1 MARNP
6 INNIRNALSTNGII
20 LIVAAALI
28 LEVISAI
35 QYHYAREEI
44 AVDLHLRAQ
53 SELLAKSLAI
63 QNIMSQVESA
73 VGNHVWDAE
82 RQLEYSDSAY
92 PVVRRI
98 VEQNPDIIGSSFT
111 FQPDYYPDKG
121 YWFESYAVRRDSGE
135 IALMQLGGP
144 DHDYTK
150 SDFFSIPYKTGK
162 PLWVDPYLDNDG
174 ARMLLTTYSEP
185 VHDKDG
191 KVVAVLDADISL
203 GWLKDILSINY
214 VYPSSYPILI
224 SRSGQLMSF
233 PDSGYVMHKT
243 INDIAAEKKDKNY
256 KLLADKMLKGE
267 QGNIIFKDND
277 GEKYHIFYSPV
288 GGDTGWSL
296 AVVSSEK
303 EIFGQFNHMKNNL
316 LILRLIALAVLIFI
330 IVRSVRNINKLQKVT
345 IERERIRGELTV
357 AREIQMGMLPKNDSI
372 AAAEENLSIY
382 GNLDPA
388 KEVGGDLYDFFI
400 KDGYLYFCIGDVS
413 GKGIPASM
421 FMTVTRSLFRTIAP
435 YTHSASKVLWYMNR
449 TMSNINETNM
459 FVTFFAGILDLKSG
473 ILNYSNAGHN
483 GPVIMDGSGVRELDV
498 IPNLSLGVF
507 PDFNYEEQTVTL
519 SECTMMFL
527 YTDGLTEAM
536 NINHEEYGEE
546 RMMKVLRDLW
556 KIGNALTPEI
566 LLESITADVKKF
578 VDNAEQSDDLTMLAF
593 KTGKMKT
600 EENKIKLKNN
610 INSVEELNQFVD
622 KFVVEKGISADCGM
636 ELKLSLEEAVVNV
649 INYAYPPGHE
659 GDIEVMFSLNDDIL
673 TITVKDS
680 GKEFDPTSSAAIDI
694 EASLEDR
701 EIGGL
706 GIFLL
711 KELSD
716 KVTYKRIDG
725 HNILKIE
732 KTIRNNR

>member
-1 MARNP
+1 MG
-6 INNIRNALSTNGII
+6 TNGIV
-20 LIVAAALI
+20 LIVAAALM
-28 LEVISAI
+28 LEVISMI

-44 AVDLHLRAQ
+44 AIDLHLRAQ

-82 RQLEYSDSAY
+82 RQLEYADSAY
-92 PVVRRI
+92 PVVRRV

-111 FQPDYYPDKG
+111 FRPDYYPEKG

-135 IALMQLGGP
+135 ITLMQLGGP

-150 SDFFSIPYKTGK
+150 SDFFSIPYQSGRS
-162 PLWVDPYLDNDG
+162 LWVDPYLDSDG

-185 VHDKDG
+185 VHDKEG
-191 KVVAVLDADISL
+191 NVVAVLDADISL
-203 GWLKDILSINY
+203 EWLKDILSVNY
-214 VYPSSYPILI
+214 VYPSSYSILI

-233 PDSGYVMHKT
+233 PDSDYVMHKT
-243 INDIAAEKKDKNY
+243 ISDVAAEKEDKNY

-277 GEKYHIFYSPV
+277 GEKYHIFYSSV

-303 EIFGQFNHMKNNL
+303 EIFGHFNNMKNNL
-316 LILRLIALAVLIFI
+316 LILRLIALAILAFI

-357 AREIQMGMLPKNDSI
+357 AREIQMGMLPKNDNVE
-372 AAAEENLSIY
+372 AAEENLSIY
-382 GNLDPA
+382 GNLEPA

-435 YTHSASKVLWYMNR
+435 YTNSSSKVLWYMNR

-459 FVTFFAGILDLKSG
+459 FVTFFVGILNLKSG
-473 ILNYSNAGHN
+473 MLNYSNAGHN
-483 GPVIMDGSGVRELDV
+483 GPVMIDGSGVRLLDV

-507 PDFNYEEQTVTL
+507 PDFNYEEQTVRL
-519 SECTMMFL
+519 SEGTLMFL
-527 YTDGLTEAM
+527 YTDGLNEAM

-546 RMMKVLRDLW
+546 RMMKILRELW
-556 KIGNALTPEI
+556 QTGHALTPEI
-566 LLESITADVKKF
+566 LLEGVTADVKKF

-600 EENKIKLKNN
+600 EENEIKLKNK
-610 INSVEELNQFVD
+610 IESVEELNQFVD
-622 KFVVEKGISADCGM
+622 KFVGENGINADCGM
-636 ELKLSLEEAVVNV
+636 ELKLALEEAVVNV
-649 INYAYPPGHE
+649 INYAYPPGQE
-659 GDIEVMFSLNDDIL
+659 GDIVIMFSLNGYVL

-680 GKEFDPTSSAAIDI
+680 GKEFDPTSSADIDT
-694 EASLEDR
+694 EAPLDDR
-701 EIGGL
+701 KVGGL

-716 KVTYKRIDG
+716 KVTYERCNG

-732 KTIRNNR
+732 KTIRK

>member
-1 MARNP
+1 MG
-6 INNIRNALSTNGII
+6 TNGIV
-20 LIVAAALI
+20 LIVAAALM
-28 LEVISAI
+28 LEVISMI

-44 AVDLHLRAQ
+44 AIDLHLRAQ

-82 RQLEYSDSAY
+82 RQLEYADSAY
-92 PVVRRI
+92 PVVRRV

-111 FQPDYYPDKG
+111 FQPDYYPEKG

-150 SDFFSIPYKTGK
+150 SDFFSIPYQSGRS
-162 PLWVDPYLDNDG
+162 LWVDPYLDSDG

-185 VHDKDG
+185 VRDKEG
-191 KVVAVLDADISL
+191 NVVAVLDADISL
-203 GWLKDILSINY
+203 EWLKDILSVNY
-214 VYPSSYPILI
+214 VYPSSYSILI

-233 PDSGYVMHKT
+233 PDSDYVMHKT
-243 INDIAAEKKDKNY
+243 ISDVAAEKEDKNY

-277 GEKYHIFYSPV
+277 GEKYHIFYSSV

-303 EIFGQFNHMKNNL
+303 EIFGHFNNMKNNL
-316 LILRLIALAVLIFI
+316 LILRLIALAILAFI

-357 AREIQMGMLPKNDSI
+357 AREIQMGMLPKNDNVE
-372 AAAEENLSIY
+372 AAEENLSIY
-382 GNLDPA
+382 GNLEPA

-435 YTHSASKVLWYMNR
+435 YTNSSSKVLWYMNR

-459 FVTFFAGILDLKSG
+459 FVTFFVGILNLKSG
-473 ILNYSNAGHN
+473 MLNYSNAGHN
-483 GPVIMDGSGVRELDV
+483 GPVMIDGSGVRLLDV

-507 PDFNYEEQTVTL
+507 PDFNYEEQTVRL
-519 SECTMMFL
+519 SEDTLMFL
-527 YTDGLTEAM
+527 YTDGLNEAM

-546 RMMKVLRDLW
+546 RMMKILRELW
-556 KIGNALTPEI
+556 QTGHALTPEI
-566 LLESITADVKKF
+566 LLEGVTADVKKF

-593 KTGKMKT
+593 KTGKTKT
-600 EENKIKLKNN
+600 EENEIKLKNK
-610 INSVEELNQFVD
+610 IESVEELNQFVD
-622 KFVVEKGISADCGM
+622 KFVGENGINADCGM
-636 ELKLSLEEAVVNV
+636 ELKLALEEAVVNV
-649 INYAYPPGHE
+649 INYAYPSGQE
-659 GDIEVMFSLNDDIL
+659 GDIVIMFSLNDYVL

-680 GKEFDPTSSAAIDI
+680 GKEFDPTSSANIDT
-694 EASLEDR
+694 EAPLDDR
-701 EIGGL
+701 EVGGL

-716 KVTYKRIDG
+716 KVTYERCNG

-732 KTIRNNR
+732 KTIRK